1 MRALILAF
9 VALLIPVSA
18 IARPAADPTGK
29 LPDQVTPITYR
40 LNLTVIPEQA
50 RFSGHTE
57 IDIQLKRSSTM
68 VYMHGRDLHVTKATA
83 RIGKN
88 EFPVTFTQVSP
99 LGLAKLD
106 FGRSVP
112 AGKVTLKFDY
122 DAAFGTGPSGLYRI
136 KVAGIYYSWTQFE
149 SIDARA
155 AFPSFDEPGFKTP
168 FTVTLTTK
176 PGFVAASNAP
186 EIGKGVKAG
195 DLVTHRFAATKPLP
209 TYLVAFVVGPFAT
222 LETMVPPTPQRKWPL
237 PLRVIATQPNAKQMQ
252 YALDQSGKIVALLES
267 YFGQAFP
274 YPKLDQVASPVM
286 PGAMENAGID
296 IYGDSILI
304 LDEDDQT
311 TRKQAFGMIVAHE
324 LSHQW
329 FGDLVT
335 PAWWDDIWL
344 NESFA
349 NWMGYRIGNEWRPD
363 LNIGV
368 SAIGEAF
375 DAADLDAL
383 TVGRPIHET
392 ITEDAQIDGAFDQI
406 TYGKGGQV
414 VAMIADYLGDE
425 LFRNGVRLHMS
436 RHIYGNATTDDFFA
450 ALADAA
456 KDPRVLASLRSFVD
470 QAGIPLVTLHRD
482 GGKLVATQ
490 SRFAYYG
497 AKPKP
502 QQWIIPF
509 CLHRDATRS
518 CTLID
523 QPSEEVTATGSGV
536 IVPNVGGWGY
546 YRYDMDGADWDAL
559 IATSGSLGAGEAL
572 AMNDSL
578 WASFYAGHGS
588 FDRLVAAARA
598 MAANKDSNA
607 AVDGGKRLEGMIAR
621 GLVSKE
627 AEPKFRAMLSGI
639 YAPVL
644 AKLGFDPRE
653 DAYVRDDP
661 DRQKLRNSVVALL
674 ANGARDPQLTATLAA
689 AAEQYLGGDTK
700 ALDSEFM
707 DSGMAALMRAKG
719 LDFTKA
725 LFAKALSGDDEALAD
740 SLYGAIELVGDPAI
754 TIWFIKEFKHP
765 KLNYGQRIGTMVS
778 LLGDPT
784 ISAVVVPEVLSAFE
798 MLSRSRGGIFA
809 ARAAGAFGELC
820 VASQADT
827 IEARLRPALVAGQT
841 STLSLDRAMEQIRNC
856 ATFREKFAGEVS
868 GAILARK

>member
-9 VALLIPVSA
+9 IALLIPVSA

-40 LNLTVIPEQA
+40 LDLTVIPDQA
-50 RFSGHTE
+50 RFTGHAE
-57 IDIQLKRSSTM
+57 IDIRLKRASTSI
-68 VYMHGRDLHVTKATA
+68 YLHGRSLNVTKAVVKVGG
-83 RIGKN
+83 R
-88 EFPVTFTQVSP
+88 EYPVTFSQISP
-99 LGLAKLD
+99 LGLARLD
-106 FGRSVP
+106 FGRSLP
-112 AGKVTLKFDY
+112 AGKMTLKFDY

-136 KVAGIYYSWTQFE
+136 KVGGEYYSWTQFQ

-168 FTVTLTTK
+168 FNVTLTTK
-176 PGFVAASNAP
+176 PGFVAASNGP
-186 EIGKGVKAG
+186 EIGKGTPKG
-195 DLVTHRFAATKPLP
+195 ELVTHRFGATKPLP
-209 TYLVAFVVGPFAT
+209 TYLMAFVVGPFKV
-222 LETMVPPTPQRKWPL
+222 LETTVPPTPQRKWPL
-237 PLRVIATQPNAKQMQ
+237 PLRVIATKPNADQMQ
-252 YALDQSGKIVALLES
+252 YALDHSGKIVALLEA

-274 YPKLDQVASPVM
+274 YPKLDQVGSPVM

-296 IYGDSILI
+296 IYGDSILF
-304 LDEDDQT
+304 LDENAPT

-368 SAIGEAF
+368 DAIGEAF
-375 DAADLDAL
+375 DAANLDAL

-392 ITEDAQIDGAFDQI
+392 ITADGQIDGAFDQI

-414 VAMIADYLGDE
+414 VAMIADYLGDTV
-425 LFRNGVRLHMS
+425 FRNGVRLHMS
-436 RHIYGNATTDDFFA
+436 RHIYGNATTDDFFG

-470 QAGIPLVTLHRD
+470 QPGIPLIRLHRE

-490 SRFAYYG
+490 TRFAYYG
-497 AKPKP
+497 ASPKP
-502 QQWIIPF
+502 QQWVIPF

-546 YRYDMDGADWDAL
+546 YRYDLDPADWDAL
-559 IATSGSLGAGEAL
+559 IATSATLGAGEAL

-578 WASFYAGHGS
+578 WSNFYAGRGS
-588 FDRLVAAARA
+588 IDRLIAAATA
-598 MAANKDSNA
+598 MAGNKDSNA
-607 AVDGGKRLEGMIAR
+607 AVDNGQRLAGLFRR

-627 AEPKFRAMLSGI
+627 AEPKLRATLSRI

-644 AKLGFDPRE
+644 DKLGFDPRE
-653 DAYVRDDP
+653 GAYVSDNP
-661 DRQKLRNSVVALL
+661 DRQKLRNSVVELL
-674 ANGARDPQLTATLAA
+674 ANSARDPQLGATLAG
-689 AAEQYLGGDTK
+689 AAEKYLAGDTK
-700 ALDSEFM
+700 ALDSQFL
-707 DSGMAALMRAKG
+707 SAGIAALMRAKG

-725 LFAKALSGDDEALAD
+725 MVAKAIDGDDEALAD
-740 SLYGAIELVGDPAI
+740 AMYDAVAEVGDPAI
-754 TIWFIKEFKHP
+754 ATWFLKDYKNPRINF
-765 KLNYGQRIGTMVS
+765 GQRIGLMIN
-778 LLGDPT
+778 LLSDPAMSN
-784 ISAVVVPEVLSAFE
+784 IVMPDVLGAFE
-798 MLSRSRGGIFA
+798 GLSRSRGGIFA
-809 ARAAGAFGELC
+809 ARAAGAFGVLC
-820 VASQADT
+820 TASQADT
-827 IEARLRPALVAGQT
+827 IEARLKPALIASQT
-841 STLSLDRAMEQIRNC
+841 SSLSMDRAMEQIRNC
-856 ATFREKFAGEVS
+856 ATFKEKFAGDVS
-868 GAILARK
+868 GGILAR